1 MSWSSIAIDKHQK
14 GPLIRATMESSM
26 DRLHSHDSLTSQ
38 IVSKEVNFLSETLGN
53 LRDSGEIS
61 NDAYLDAGG
70 IQGGL
75 TLIASLLEQNV
86 SDDEVMIQLEQL
98 TDRARRISVN
108 YPEMDQKIENCR
120 Y

>member
-1 MSWSSIAIDKHQK
+1 MN
-14 GPLIRATMESSM
+14 
-26 DRLHSHDSLTSQ
+26 RLHMHDSLTSQ
-38 IVSKEVNFLSETLGN
+38 IVSNEVVFLSETLGN

-86 SDDEVMIQLEQL
+86 SDVEIRMQLEQL
-98 TDRARRISVN
+98 ADRARRISSN
-108 YPEMDQKIENCR
+108 YPDMDAKIENLR
-120 Y
+120 Q